1 MERERR
7 EIASLTKIMTLW
19 VVLNLLKKYNLDE
32 RKEMVEISVN
42 ASET

>member
-7 EIASLTKIMTLW
+7 EIASLTKIMTTW
-19 VVLNLLKKYNLDE
+19 VVLNFIKRNNIDE

>member
-7 EIASLTKIMTLW
+7 EIASLTKIMTTW
-19 VVLNLLKKYNLDE
+19 VVLNLLKKYNIDE
-32 RKEMVEISVN
+32 RKEFVDISPN

>member
-7 EIASLTKIMTLW
+7 EIASLTKIMTTC
-19 VVLNLLKKYNLDE
+19 VVLSLLKRFGLDE
-32 RKEMVEISVN
+32 RKEMVEVSVT